1 MMRNNTNL
9 PSNNTDKRFIDRLLA
24 YFYIHA
30 QVLFSSL
37 GRLVRT
43 PFTLAMTVAVMAI
56 AVTLA
61 AIFYL
66 FVGNMQK
73 LTGNLQET
81 NQISLY
87 LKADVSLQS
96 AEKLASEIRARDGIA
111 KVTVIGKEQGMTEF
125 KAYSGFGDT
134 LNMLDNNPLPIVL
147 QVLPATT
154 LSDLIKLRQIT
165 RNLSKPPQVDL
176 VRMDMEWV
184 KRLQSIV
191 QFIQRGVFLL
201 SILLGLAVLFITG
214 NTIRLELQSR
224 HDEILVLKLVGATY
238 SFIQR
243 PFLYTGFWLG
253 FISGIVA
260 WVLVV
265 IIVLILDGPID
276 SLSMLYNSSFE
287 VSFLSFMDT
296 MGLLFI
302 SSFLGVLGA
311 WGVLKYQILQIKPS

>member
-1 MMRNNTNL
+1 MRNKTNSSRKQGDNRFL
-9 PSNNTDKRFIDRLLA
+9 DKLLA

-37 GRLVRT
+37 GRLLRT
-43 PFTLAMTVAVMAI
+43 PFTLAMTIAVMSI

-66 FVGNMQK
+66 FVGNMQQ
-73 LTGNLQET
+73 LTGSLEET

-87 LKADVSLQS
+87 LKPTVSRQS
-96 AEKLASEIRARDGIA
+96 AEKLASDIRKHDGIG
-111 KVTVIGKEQGMTEF
+111 KVTLISKEQGMREF
-125 KAYSGFGDT
+125 KAYSGFGET
-134 LNMLDNNPLPIVL
+134 LSVLDSNPLPIVL
-147 QVLPATT
+147 QVLPENT
-154 LSDLIKLRQIT
+154 LSDFIKLRQLT
-165 RNLSKPPQVDL
+165 KDLSKPSQVDL

-191 QFIQRGVFLL
+191 EFIQRSVFLL

-238 SFIQR
+238 SFIRR

-253 FISGIVA
+253 FISGVVA
-260 WVLVV
+260 WVLAA
-265 IIVLILDGPID
+265 IIVLILDGPIE
-276 SLSMLYNSSFE
+276 SLSILYNSSFE
-287 VSFLSFMDT
+287 VRFLSFMDT
-296 MGLLFI
+296 LGLLFI
-302 SSFLGVLGA
+302 SSFLGILGA
-311 WGVLKYQILQIKPS
+311 WGVLSYQILQIKPK